1 MGSIVT
7 VNGKTYNLPSGNV
20 SVIGNKV
27 YCDGKLVEDCNDI
40 KEKEITIIVYGENN
54 TIKTDCGDITVNG
67 NANNVSSASGDI
79 QIAGNTNN
87 VSTTSGDV
95 TIRGDIHG
103 NCQTLSGDIKAKQIR
118 NNVHDFT
125 TGKANDFTTQEIIAG
140 VEAQR
145 VKPQVYK
152 AKKKTSWFK
161 ELLFAI
167 FGEE

>member
-1 MGSIVT
+1 MNIVT

-27 YCDGKLVEDCNDI
+27 YCDGKLVEDCNGI

-87 VSTTSGDV
+87 VSTASGDV

-103 NCQTLSGDIKAKQIR
+103 NCQTVSGDIKAKQVR

-125 TGKANDFTTQEIIAG
+125 TREIIADLETQG
-140 VEAQR
+140 